1 MTTATSSIPTD
12 ERQRTNRTTA
22 LWAGAIAVAMAGL
35 AFASVPLYRVF
46 CATTGFAGTT
56 GRAAAA
62 QEAVV
67 GHTIKVRFDGNTSL
81 GMPWT
86 FAPDTTQVT
95 IPVGGRRM
103 AFFRATNLS
112 AKATT
117 GRATFNVSPDL
128 AGKYFKKIAC
138 FCFTEQTLK
147 AGETVEMPVTYFV
160 DKAIL
165 DDPQARKID
174 EITLSYTFFPVDRPD
189 TPAAAR
195 TATGA
200 ATLRN

>member
-1 MTTATSSIPTD
+1 MSTTSA
-12 ERQRTNRTTA
+12 RTNRTTA
-22 LWAGAIAVAMAGL
+22 LWAAGFAAAMVGV
-35 AFASVPLYRVF
+35 AFASVPLYRLF

-62 QEAVV
+62 EAPVA
-67 GHTIKVRFDGNTSL
+67 GSAIKIRFDGNTSP
-81 GMPWT
+81 GMPWQ
-86 FAPDTTQVT
+86 FRPDVTQVT

-117 GRATFNVSPDL
+117 GRAIYNVSPDL

-165 DDPQARKID
+165 DDPQAKKID
-174 EITLSYTFFPVDRPD
+174 EITLSYTFYPVD
-189 TPAAAR
+189 AAKADPN
-195 TATGA
+195 GQQ
-200 ATLRN
+200 N

>member
-1 MTTATSSIPTD
+1 MAAELAGSAD
-12 ERQRTNRTTA
+12 KQRRGNRTTA
-22 LWAGAIAVAMAGL
+22 LYAAGFAAAMAGL

-46 CATTGFAGTT
+46 CAATGFAGTT
-56 GRAAAA
+56 GRAADVSQPVTGA
-62 QEAVV
+62 
-67 GHTIKVRFDGNTSL
+67 TIKVRFDGNTSA
-81 GMPWT
+81 GMPWQ
-86 FAPDTTQVT
+86 FHPDATQVT

-112 AKATT
+112 ARATT

-160 DKAIL
+160 DRAIL
-165 DDPQARKID
+165 DDPQAKKID
-174 EITLSYTFFPVDRPD
+174 EITLSYTFYPVDKVDVAGADRIRAPA
-189 TPAAAR
+189 TPR
-195 TATGA
+195 G
-200 ATLRN
+200 

>member
-1 MTTATSSIPTD
+1 MSTISA
-12 ERQRTNRTTA
+12 NRATA
-22 LWAGAIAVAMAGL
+22 LWAAGFGVAMLGL

-46 CATTGFAGTT
+46 CAATGFAGTT

-62 QEAVV
+62 EAPVA
-67 GHTIKVRFDGNTSL
+67 GSSIKIRFDGNTSP
-81 GMPWT
+81 GMPWL
-86 FAPDTTQVT
+86 FRPDATQVT
-95 IPVGGRRM
+95 IPIGGRRM

-160 DKAIL
+160 DRAIL
-165 DDPQARKID
+165 DDPQARRID
-174 EITLSYTFFPVDRPD
+174 EITLSYTFYPVDHAD
-189 TPAAAR
+189 AGT
-195 TATGA
+195 
-200 ATLRN
+200 N